1 MLVDTKKLV
10 RIQTYAIMKSV
21 THVSVRNWIK
31 SGKINTIEI
40 DDMTYVIL
48 TDEEVEKRKYNT
60 NGNNNR

>member
-1 MLVDTKKLV
+1 MVVDTKKLV
-10 RIQTYAIMKSV
+10 RIQTYAIMKGV
-21 THVSVRNWIK
+21 THVAVRNWIK

-48 TDEEVEKRKYNT
+48 TDEEVEQRKYNT